1 MLPDSRQAETLLAIL
16 DTGSFEQ
23 AAAQLH
29 ITASAVSQRIGA
41 LEAAQGAPLVIRSRP
56 CRATRAGQRL
66 AQYLRRSKLLEQ
78 EFLADTRED
87 DARPLSVPLAVN
99 HDTLA
104 NWLLP
109 ELAPFLIE
117 ENLMLDIALDDQ
129 DHTYTLLERGLALA
143 GVSAEPQPMRGCV
156 VQPLGVMRYNML
168 GSPAFAQRW
177 FPGGLARE
185 PARRAPML
193 VFDRKDMLQANFM
206 QRYFG
211 LAPDSYPCHYIP
223 SSPAFVQAVELGLGY
238 GMVPEQQVGE
248 RLRQGVLVD
257 LAPGRHS
264 DVALY
269 WHSWRV
275 QSPKLERLS
284 AAVLAAGKAI
294 LRPPAAPLP

>member
-1 MLPDSRQAETLLAIL
+1 MLPDPRQADALLAIL

-23 AAAQLH
+23 AAARLH

-41 LEAAQGAPLVIRSRP
+41 LEAAQGGPLVIRSRP
-56 CRATRAGQRL
+56 CRPTRTGQRL

-78 EFLADTRED
+78 EFLAEVQED
-87 DARPLSVPLAVN
+87 EARPLSVPLAVN

-109 ELAPFLIE
+109 ELAPFLAG

-143 GVSAEPQPMRGCV
+143 AVSTEPQPMRGCV
-156 VQPLGVMRYNML
+156 VAPLGVMRYNLMA
-168 GSPAFAQRW
+168 SPAFAQRW

-193 VFDRKDMLQANFM
+193 VFDRKDLLQANFM
-206 QRYFG
+206 QREFG
-211 LAPDSYPCHYIP
+211 LAPGSYPCHYIP

-238 GMVPEQQVGE
+238 GMVPEQQVGD
-248 RLRQGVLVD
+248 RLQQGVIVD
-257 LAPGRHS
+257 MAPGRHT
-264 DVALY
+264 DVTLY

-275 QSPKLERLS
+275 QSPALERLS
-284 AAVLAAGKAI
+284 AAVLAAGRRI
-294 LRPPAAPLP
+294 LRPLPRAR

>member
-1 MLPDSRQAETLLAIL
+1 MLPDPRQADALLAIL

-29 ITASAVSQRIGA
+29 ITASAVSQRVSA
-41 LEAAQGAPLVIRSRP
+41 MEAALGAPLLIRSRP
-56 CRATRAGQRL
+56 CRPTRAGQHL
-66 AQYLRRSKLLEQ
+66 AQYLRRSRLLEQ
-78 EFLADTRED
+78 EFLAESQED
-87 DARPLSVPLAVN
+87 EARPLSVPLAVN

-109 ELAPFLIE
+109 ELAPFLVA
-117 ENLMLDIALDDQ
+117 ENLLLDIALDDQ

-143 GVSAEPQPMRGCV
+143 AVSTEAQPMRGCV
-156 VQPLGVMRYNML
+156 VEPLGVMRYNMM
-168 GSPAFAQRW
+168 GSPAFARRW

-193 VFDRKDMLQANFM
+193 VFDRKDMLQAHFM
-206 QRYFG
+206 QREFG
-211 LAPDSYPCHYIP
+211 LAPGSYPCHYIP
-223 SSPAFVQAVELGLGY
+223 SSPAFVQAIELGLGY
-238 GMVPEQQVGE
+238 GMVPEQQVGD
-248 RLRQGVLVD
+248 RLDQGVIID

-269 WHSWRV
+269 WHRWRV

-284 AAVLAAGKAI
+284 AAMLAAGRQL
-294 LRPPAAPLP
+294 LRPPAPPAR

>member
-1 MLPDSRQAETLLAIL
+1 MLPDPRQADTLLAIL

-23 AAAQLH
+23 AAARLH

-56 CRATRAGQRL
+56 CRPTRAGQRL

-78 EFLADTRED
+78 EFLAESVAE
-87 DARPLSVPLAVN
+87 DARPLSIPLAVN

-109 ELAPFLIE
+109 ELAPFLRE

-143 GVSAEPQPMRGCV
+143 AVSAEPQPMRGCV
-156 VQPLGVMRYNML
+156 VAPLGVMRYNMMA
-168 GSPAFAQRW
+168 SPAFARRW
-177 FPGGLARE
+177 FPDGLARG
-185 PARRAPML
+185 PARHAPML
-193 VFDRKDMLQANFM
+193 VFDRKDLLQANFM
-206 QRYFG
+206 QREFG
-211 LAPDSYPCHYIP
+211 VAPGSYPCHYIP
-223 SSPAFVQAVELGLGY
+223 SSPAFVQAIELGLGY
-238 GMVPEQQVGE
+238 GMVPEQQVGD
-248 RLRQGVLVD
+248 RLASGAIID
-257 LAPGRHS
+257 MAPGRHS

-284 AAVLAAGKAI
+284 AAMLAAGRRI
-294 LRPPAAPLP
+294 LRPPPGATW

>member
-1 MLPDSRQAETLLAIL
+1 MLPDSRQADTLLAIL

-56 CRATRAGQRL
+56 CRPTRAGQQL

-78 EFLADTRED
+78 EFLAESRAD

-109 ELAPFLIE
+109 ELAPFLAE

-143 GVSAEPQPMRGCV
+143 AVSAEPQPMRGCEV
-156 VQPLGVMRYNML
+156 APLGVMRYNMMA
-168 GSPAFAQRW
+168 SPAFARRW

-193 VFDRKDMLQANFM
+193 VFDRKDLLQAQFM
-206 QRYFG
+206 QREFG
-211 LAPDSYPCHYIP
+211 LAPGSYPCHYIP
-223 SSPAFVQAVELGLGY
+223 SSPAFVQAIELGLGY
-238 GMVPEQQVGE
+238 GMVPEQQVGD
-248 RLRQGVLVD
+248 RLQRGAIID

-284 AAVLAAGKAI
+284 AAMLAAGRRI
-294 LRPPAAPLP
+294 LRPASASAR

>member
-211 LAPDSYPCHYIP
+211 LAADSYPCHYIP
-223 SSPAFVQAVELGLGY
+223 SSPAFVQAIELGLGY

-294 LRPPAAPLP
+294 LRPPAASLP

>member
-1 MLPDSRQAETLLAIL
+1 MLPDPRQADALLAIL

-29 ITASAVSQRIGA
+29 ITASAVSQRVSVM
-41 LEAAQGAPLVIRSRP
+41 EAALGAPLLIRSRP
-56 CRATRAGQRL
+56 CRPTRAGQHL
-66 AQYLRRSKLLEQ
+66 AQYLRRSRLLEQ
-78 EFLADTRED
+78 EFLAESLQDQ
-87 DARPLSVPLAVN
+87 AKPLSVPLAVN

-109 ELAPFLIE
+109 QLAPFLIE

-143 GVSAEPQPMRGCV
+143 GVSTEPQPMRGCV
-156 VQPLGVMRYNML
+156 VEPLGVMRYNMMA
-168 GSPAFAQRW
+168 SPAFAQRW
-177 FPGGLARE
+177 FPDGLARE

-206 QRYFG
+206 QREFG
-211 LAPDSYPCHYIP
+211 LAPGSYPCHYIP
-223 SSPAFVQAVELGLGY
+223 SSPAFVQAIELGLGY
-238 GMVPEQQVGE
+238 GMVPEQQVGD
-248 RLRQGVLVD
+248 RLDKGAIID

-284 AAVLAAGKAI
+284 AAMLAAGRQL
-294 LRPPAAPLP
+294 LRPPAP